1 MAQNLYRHLNMAK
14 EKSKDLEII
23 MNEAENKQSKILT
36 EIESQKYQNEENE
49 RTLADIEKQKSE
61 LEKEDDNIQAEKD
74 RYQMMF
80 R

>member
-1 MAQNLYRHLNMAK
+1 MAQNLYRNLNVAK
-14 EKSKDLEII
+14 EKRKDLEII
-23 MNEAENKQSKILT
+23 MNEAENKQSKVLS
-36 EIESQKYQNEENE
+36 EIESQKYQNVENE

-61 LEKEDDNIQAEKD
+61 LEKEDDSIQSEKD

>member
-1 MAQNLYRHLNMAK
+1 MAQNLYRNLNIAK
-14 EKSKDLEII
+14 EKRKDLEII

-49 RTLADIEKQKSE
+49 RALADIEKQKSE

>member
-1 MAQNLYRHLNMAK
+1 MYRNLNVAK
-14 EKSKDLEII
+14 EKRKDLEII
-23 MNEAENKQSKILT
+23 MNEAENKQSKVLS
-36 EIESQKYQNEENE
+36 EIESQKYQNVENE

-61 LEKEDDNIQAEKD
+61 LEKEDDSIQSEKD

>member
-61 LEKEDDNIQAEKD
+61 LEKEDDSIQAEKD